1 MEYGEIFDFLKI
13 EKLLIDKISNANNFA
28 IINCMIKA
36 SHMFGMKIV
45 AEGVETL
52 SQVEALKSA
61 DCDYIQGFYYSKP
74 LFAEDLEKFLLDF
87 KEFTLS
93 S

>member
-36 SHMFGMKIV
+36 SHMLGMKVV
-45 AEGVETL
+45 AEGVETI

-74 LFAEDLEKFLLDF
+74 LFAEELEKFLQDF
-87 KEFTLS
+87 KYELLS
-93 S
+93 